1 MADLAVTDFTSREY
15 NHYPLSFVASPGE
28 QMALRVEF
36 DTDVFTRAGIATL
49 VERFQHVLEVMAADP
64 EQRLSGVDVLD
75 ESEHAQLD
83 VWGNR
88 AVLSGPAAE
97 LASIPALFAAQ
108 VARAPEAV
116 AISGGGS
123 AWTYRELDEASNRL
137 AHVLAGRGA
146 GPGRTVALL
155 LPRSTEA
162 IGPSW
167 PCSRPVLPICRSIPP
182 IRTTGS
188 RSCWR
193 TLPRWPR
200 SPPMSCARAGRFR

>member
-1 MADLAVTDFTSREY
+1 HDQLFDTLLVYENYPIDPSAFMNVADLAVSDFSSREY

-28 QMALRVEF
+28 EMALRVEF
-36 DTDVFTRAGIATL
+36 DTDVFDATAVATL

-75 ESEHAQLD
+75 AAEHAQLD
-83 VWGNR
+83 GWGNR
-88 AVLSGPAAE
+88 AVLSRLAVE
-97 LASIPALFAAQ
+97 LASIPELFAVQ

-146 GPGRTVALL
+146 GPGRNVALL
-155 LPRSTEA
+155 IPRSGEA
-162 IGPSW
+162 IMAILA
-167 PCSRPVLPICRSIPP
+167 VLK
-182 IRTTGS
+182 TGAAY
-188 RSCWR
+188 
-193 TLPRWPR
+193 LP
-200 SPPMSCARAGRFR
+200 